1 MSNTVPIIGI
11 SRHRLTTDG
20 KGVTT
25 LVAFHGCPLQ
35 CKYCLN
41 PQSLRDTGIW
51 RCYDC
56 LQVYE
61 EVRIDELYFIATGGG
76 VTFGGGEPL
85 LQNDF
90 ICEFRE
96 LCGPQWQLTVETSL
110 NISQKQIEKLLPIV
124 DHYIVDIKDMNN
136 DIYKR
141 YTGKENKQV
150 IENLRWLVSK
160 GKAER
165 ITVRIP
171 HIPSYNTPVDI
182 ENSIHLL
189 KELGLSH
196 FDQFI
201 YHTKN
206 TSQP

>member
-1 MSNTVPIIGI
+1 MNTVPIIGI
-11 SRHRLTTDG
+11 SRHRLATDG

-25 LVAFHGCPLQ
+25 LVAFHGCPLR

-41 PQSLRDTGIW
+41 PQSLQPAGIW
-51 RCYDC
+51 KHYDC

-61 EVRIDELYFIATGGG
+61 EVKIDELYFIATGGG

-85 LQNDF
+85 LQSDF
-90 ICEFRE
+90 ICDFRE

-110 NISQKQIEKLLPIV
+110 NVSQKQIEKLLPVI
-124 DHYIVDIKDMNN
+124 DHYIIDIKDMNR
-136 DIYKR
+136 DIYKQ
-141 YTGKENKQV
+141 YTGKENQQV
-150 IENLRWLVSK
+150 ISNLHWLISQ
-160 GKAER
+160 GKAEQ

-171 HIPSYNTPVDI
+171 HIPSYNTSLDM
-182 ENSIHLL
+182 EKSMYQL

-201 YHTKN
+201 YHT
-206 TSQP
+206 